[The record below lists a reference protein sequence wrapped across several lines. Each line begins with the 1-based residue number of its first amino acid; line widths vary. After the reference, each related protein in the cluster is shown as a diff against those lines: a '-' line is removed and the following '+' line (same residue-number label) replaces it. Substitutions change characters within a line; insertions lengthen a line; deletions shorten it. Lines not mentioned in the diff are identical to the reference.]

1 MEATGSSHALEAVA
15 RRLVVVAIDVVAGD
29 AVVVVASRAIP
40 WGDGDAWAKY
50 ACDSAD
56 ASP

>member
-40 WGDGDAWAKY
+40 WGDGDA
-50 ACDSAD
+50 
-56 ASP
+56 